1 MRSDSGACVA
11 IVAYGLTGA
20 MGRVQAT
27 GSQEEKMAFNVEFS
41 DAMKALRADK
51 MALMKDVLRM

>member
-1 MRSDSGACVA
+1 
-11 IVAYGLTGA
+11 